1 MNCQNV
7 SAVQSAPDWLPRTI
21 LDQKL
26 LCCRPQ
32 PHISDLE
39 EFDSSYIT
47 AGHPVK
53 AVTISGSSNSASGGS
68 SSLDKSGS
76 GEPIIANAGA
86 PTLALAALG
95 ASLMLP

>member
-1 MNCQNV
+1 MFQLCSQRRIGFLGPSSIKNYSVVDLNLTSLIWKSSIPV
-7 SAVQSAPDWLPRTI
+7 I
-21 LDQKL
+21 LLLDIPSRLL
-26 LCCRPQ
+26 LC
-32 PHISDLE
+32 
-39 EFDSSYIT
+39 
-47 AGHPVK
+47 
-53 AVTISGSSNSASGGS
+53 ISGSSNSASGGS